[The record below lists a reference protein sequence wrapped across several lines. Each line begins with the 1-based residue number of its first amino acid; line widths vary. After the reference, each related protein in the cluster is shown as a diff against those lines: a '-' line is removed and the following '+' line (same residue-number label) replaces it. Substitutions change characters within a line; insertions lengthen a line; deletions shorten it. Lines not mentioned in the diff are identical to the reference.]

1 MTVPVP
7 CERLSVTEAS
17 WQLMWAKIQSNL
29 PRVDL
34 ALWEKISRQAAF
46 LTMLEK
52 GIPESG
58 IYREAFQSTVQEWLT
73 NASGRL
79 INQIDAAM
87 ADWED
92 GQEQRRLVL
101 FFGFRRLSAH
111 TQPHIIHTLQ
121 K

>member
-34 ALWEKISRQAAF
+34 AIWEKISRQAAF

-92 GQEQRRLVL
+92 GQEQRHSVL
-101 FFGFRRLSAH
+101 FFGFRRLSTHA
-111 TQPHIIHTLQ
+111 QPHIIHTLQ